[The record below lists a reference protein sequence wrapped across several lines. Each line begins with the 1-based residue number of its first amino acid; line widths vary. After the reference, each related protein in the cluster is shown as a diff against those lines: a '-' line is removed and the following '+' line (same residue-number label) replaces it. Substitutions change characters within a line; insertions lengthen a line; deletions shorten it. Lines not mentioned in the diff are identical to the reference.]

1 MHYHH
6 GMRTTL
12 SIDDDVLLAAKG
24 LAAREKRSLGEVVS
38 ELARRGLAPSGKPPK
53 MRNGVPLM
61 PVRKGAGRASL
72 ELVNRL
78 RDDTP

>member
-1 MHYHH
+1 
-6 GMRTTL
+6 MRTTL

-24 LAAREKRSLGEVVS
+24 LAARERRTLGEVVS
-38 ELARRGLAPSGKPPK
+38 ELARRGLAPAARTPK

-61 PVRKGAGRASL
+61 PVRKGAGRVSL

-78 RDDTP
+78 RDDAP